1 MQLVAA
7 TVEGGTLAAADT
19 LVVAEDFAGG
29 TDMAWGSGLALG
41 IMAIPT
47 THSGMDT
54 VGTITPIPLTTTPM
68 ANTALPRPRRLPI
81 QGLIHM
87 EPVDRLK
94 PPMKPLVALH
104 QDNIGTIAIVRR
116 AITLT

>member
-1 MQLVAA
+1 MRLVAA
-7 TVEGGTLAAADT
+7 TVEGDTLAAADT

-47 THSGMDT
+47 THTGMATVDT
-54 VGTITPIPLTTTPM
+54 VTPIPLTTAPM
-68 ANTALPRPRRLPI
+68 ANMALPRPRRLPI

-87 EPVDRLK
+87 GPVDHLK

-104 QDNIGTIAIVRR
+104 QGNIGTIAIVRR

>member
-1 MQLVAA
+1 MQLAAA
-7 TVEGGTLAAADT
+7 TVEGDTLAAADT

-47 THSGMDT
+47 THTGMATVDT
-54 VGTITPIPLTTTPM
+54 VTPIPLTTAPM
-68 ANTALPRPRRLPI
+68 ANMALPRRLPI

-87 EPVDRLK
+87 GPVDHPK